1 MLIWYYFNIMI
12 VKPRQIYLTK
22 PQEEKLIYYSEMT
35 GLSYAEIVRRALDD
49 YFERKMQNVSCYSDK
64 STEKSES

>member
-1 MLIWYYFNIMI
+1 MN

-22 PQEEKLIYYSEMT
+22 PQEEKLIYYSKMT

-49 YFERKMQNVSCYSDK
+49 YFERKMQNVSGNQNK
-64 STEKSES
+64 PTE